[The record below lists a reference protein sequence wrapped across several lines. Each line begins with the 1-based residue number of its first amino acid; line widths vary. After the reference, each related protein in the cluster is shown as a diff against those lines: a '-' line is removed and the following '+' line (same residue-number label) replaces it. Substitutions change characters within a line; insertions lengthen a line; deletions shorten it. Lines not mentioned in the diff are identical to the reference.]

1 MSDFPRYAVVTTVL
15 LVSSLAAGVAVT
27 IANPLA
33 GQQMLDLLKE
43 ALLGEVI
50 DNTPAE
56 LAVTLFLN
64 NLQACTLMFLGG
76 ATLGLLTAFIIL
88 TNGVVIGSVME
99 LVRQQQ
105 GWLYVAAALLP
116 HGIFEIPAFIV
127 SGTLG
132 LLLARAVW
140 TEVNGNGDAAG
151 EALGLGR
158 TFLFVVIPL
167 VAVAAVTEAFITP
180 EIINLV
186 A

>member
-1 MSDFPRYAVVTTVL
+1 MSEFPRYAL
-15 LVSSLAAGVAVT
+15 LTIALLAFSLLAGVAVT
-27 IANPLA
+27 ITNPEA
-33 GQQMLDLLKE
+33 GQQILDMLKE
-43 ALLGEVI
+43 ALLGNVI
-50 DNTPAE
+50 ESTPAE
-56 LAVTLFLN
+56 LAVMLFIN

-76 ATLGLLTAFIIL
+76 ATLGLLTVFIIM

-99 LVRQQQ
+99 FVRQQQ
-105 GWLYVAAALLP
+105 GGLYVAAALVP

-132 LLLARAVW
+132 LLLARSLW
-140 TEVNGNGDAAG
+140 IEVNGNGDAAA

>member
-1 MSDFPRYAVVTTVL
+1 MSEFPRYAVVTTAL
-15 LVSSLAAGVAVT
+15 LLFSLAAGVAVT
-27 IANPLA
+27 IANPEA
-33 GQQMLDLLKE
+33 GQQILDMLKE
-43 ALLGEVI
+43 ALLGGVI
-50 DNTPAE
+50 DSTPAE
-56 LAVTLFLN
+56 LAVTLFIN

-105 GWLYVAAALLP
+105 GGLYVAAALLP

-132 LLLARAVW
+132 LLLARALW

>member
-1 MSDFPRYAVVTTVL
+1 MSEFPRYALVTIAIL
-15 LVSSLAAGVAVT
+15 LFSLVAGVAVT
-27 IANPLA
+27 VTNPEA
-33 GQQMLDLLKE
+33 GQQILDMLKE
-43 ALLGEVI
+43 ALLGGVI
-50 DNTPAE
+50 DSTPAE

-76 ATLGLLTAFIIL
+76 ATLGILTVFIIL
-88 TNGVVIGSVME
+88 SNGVVIGSVME
-99 LVRQQQ
+99 FVRQQQ
-105 GWLYVAAALLP
+105 GGLYVAAALIP
-116 HGIFEIPAFIV
+116 HGIFEIPAFII

-132 LLLARAVW
+132 LLLGRALW
-140 TEVNGNGDAAG
+140 IEVTANGDAAG
-151 EALGLGR
+151 EALSLGR